1 MAELLIFCIPDKEF
15 HWKSGK
21 SYAISYADAA
31 TNCAPQYAAADMEM
45 DMGNLDFV
53 TFAAV
58 ALAVGG
64 LAAVLWE
71 VLAKDPRSL
80 LEMVTDSR
88 RFAESPVAR
97 ETTPAGRRSEATAAP
112 VASLRPHA
120 AA

>member
-1 MAELLIFCIPDKEF
+1 M
-15 HWKSGK
+15 
-21 SYAISYADAA
+21 
-31 TNCAPQYAAADMEM
+31 T
-45 DMGNLDFV
+45 NLDFV

-71 VLAKDPRSL
+71 ILAKDPHSL

-88 RFAESPVAR
+88 RFAETPVAR
-97 ETTPAGRRSEATAAP
+97 ETASGRRSEGTAVP
-112 VASLRPHA
+112 VTDLRPHA